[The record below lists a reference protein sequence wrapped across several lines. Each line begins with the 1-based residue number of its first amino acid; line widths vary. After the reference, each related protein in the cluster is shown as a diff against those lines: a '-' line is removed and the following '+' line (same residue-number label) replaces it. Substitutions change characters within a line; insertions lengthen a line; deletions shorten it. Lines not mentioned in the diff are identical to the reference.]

1 MSHRSILHILRP
13 PQDNLLASPQPPS
26 SAQSHSSPGGQS
38 ILNMIRSPQSTSVP
52 MVDSLLL
59 PSPQTSYYPQLP
71 RQLYSSDSYSA
82 EAQFR
87 PQPSQAPQTQFS
99 PPYQEQYPIQTATE
113 PAVFSHEL
121 STNPKADLFLRS
133 LQKSKAQPA
142 SPIRTLSVKIRAKSP
157 TRPKVRARTPTVHSV
172 LPPPPAPPP
181 KPDIIPVESTDELNH
196 TVLARHDPLIND
208 IELTSAH
215 AVLYKFVPD
224 TSAWEKLPCQGVLF
238 VYSRRASTVSNGY
251 YYQNGTDSWEEA
263 DEHVLAILNRQSLK
277 SFFLKLEDITDIER
291 LDEFV
296 MVRSPYNAVEPWEVG
311 YEDMTAP
318 KQPDVWGLWIYMS
331 EDRATLEELCRSC
344 ISEHDDDE
352 QSHKSIEEETLK
364 SMPTGQTNLEL
375 LFKRAVDNF
384 ASGELRGRPNGR

>member
-1 MSHRSILHILRP
+1 MSQRSIIHILRP
-13 PQDNLLASPQPPS
+13 QQEHLPAAAPQPSS

-38 ILNMIRSPQSTSVP
+38 ILTMIRSQPPPPPAT
-52 MVDSLLL
+52 MVDNILL
-59 PSPQTSYYPQLP
+59 PYPQHQYY
-71 RQLYSSDSYSA
+71 RQPHQPYPSESYPS
-82 EAQFR
+82 
-87 PQPSQAPQTQFS
+87 PSQFLPSQG
-99 PPYQEQYPIQTATE
+99 PLPLQEQYPIPTAAT
-113 PAVFSHEL
+113 PAVISPRTFKD
-121 STNPKADLFLRS
+121 PKAAESFLES
-133 LQKSKAQPA
+133 LQKSKAQSE
-142 SPIRTLSVKIRAKSP
+142 SPIRAQIRAKSP
-157 TRPKVRARTPTVHSV
+157 TRPRVKSRKSTANSV

-181 KPDIIPVESTDELNH
+181 KPDILPVESSDELNH

-238 VYSRRASTVSNGY
+238 VYSRRASTASNGY

-263 DEHVLAILNRQSLK
+263 DEHMLAILNRQSLK

-296 MVRSPYNAVEPWEVG
+296 MVRSPYGAVEPWEVG
-311 YEDMTAP
+311 YEDTTAP

-331 EDRATLEELCRSC
+331 EDRAKVEELCRSC
-344 ISEHDDDE
+344 VSERDDDE
-352 QSHKSIEEETLK
+352 QSRKSIEEETMQSL
-364 SMPTGQTNLEL
+364 PNGQSNLEL

-384 ASGELRGRPNGR
+384 ANGDLRGSARGS

>member
-1 MSHRSILHILRP
+1 MSQRSILHILRP
-13 PQDNLLASPQPPS
+13 PQDNLLASPQPAS
-26 SAQSHSSPGGQS
+26 SAQSHSSPGGKN
-38 ILNMIRSPQSTSVP
+38 ILNMIRPPQSTSVP
-52 MVDSLLL
+52 MVDNITL
-59 PSPQTSYYPQLP
+59 PSSQNTYYQQLP
-71 RQLYSSDSYSA
+71 SQPYPSESYTIES
-82 EAQFR
+82 QFL
-87 PQPSQAPQTQFS
+87 PQS
-99 PPYQEQYPIQTATE
+99 PPIQEQYPIQTATQTGV
-113 PAVFSHEL
+113 PP
-121 STNPKADLFLRS
+121 TNPKADLFLRS
-133 LQKSKAQPA
+133 LQKSKSQPA
-142 SPIRTLSVKIRAKSP
+142 SPIRTHPKIRAKSP
-157 TRPKVRARTPTVHSV
+157 TRPKVKARKSTGHIV

-263 DEHVLAILNRQSLK
+263 DEHMLAILNRQSLK

-311 YEDMTAP
+311 YEDTTAP

-344 ISEHDDDE
+344 ISGRDDDE
-352 QSHKSIEEETLK
+352 QSHKSIEQETMK
-364 SMPTGQTNLEL
+364 SMPSGQTNLEL
-375 LFKRAVDNF
+375 LFKRAVDNY
-384 ASGELRGRPNGR
+384 ASGELRRRPNGR